1 MADKDIALMAHLMR
15 RAGFGASRDELEA
28 RVAKGYEATV
38 EELVQPEGQPDVDL
52 DLMARYLPEYGELTG
67 IDSNQQAWVFR
78 MINTGRPL
86 QEKMVLFWHGILCTG
101 FAKIDNGRM
110 MTVYIDLFRRHG
122 LGNFRELL
130 MELSRHPAMVYYLD
144 NVDNHKG
151 AINENYGRELLELF
165 SLGVGMDGKFNYT
178 EDDVKAASRAF
189 TGWSVEPTMPVFP
202 YGRDTWNF
210 RYDPTDHDDSEKTFL
225 GETGRWKGEDIVDIV
240 MRQPGTAR
248 FICRHL
254 YNFFVADE
262 PQVPAWK
269 DTPPLDTE
277 AIKTMEMAFVDSGYE
292 IRSVLRTMF
301 NSNFFKEARFAK
313 IKSPAEVVIGT
324 MRLVKDHLGVKPGL
338 YPIMQETTF
347 MGQDLLNPP
356 TVEGWHTG
364 KEWIDSGTLVERINF
379 VADQV
384 GDLKLPGVRLVVDRM
399 SSGSSAMSPEEFV
412 DGCLD
417 LIGPLEVG
425 EKTRGSLIEH
435 ARSGGELAR
444 GSEAEWGRFASR
456 VAEMLQLIVATA
468 EYQYA

>member
-189 TGWSVEPTMPVFP
+189 TGWNVEPTMPVFP

-399 SSGSSAMSPEEFV
+399 SSGRSAMSPEEFV

-444 GSEAEWGRFASR
+444 GSEAERGRFASR